1 MKQKMTGAQALVECI
16 RREEVD
22 HVFCVPGESF
32 LSVLD
37 AIYET
42 ESIRLISNRHEGGA
56 SFMAEGYAKATGKPG
71 VCMATRGVGGANL
84 AIGIHT
90 AMQDSTPMVVF
101 LGQVHSHFRTRE
113 GFQEVNQENFFAPI
127 SKWTIEITDT
137 DRIPELV
144 QRAFRIAKTGRPG
157 PVVVGL
163 PVDVIDAVAEFEVGP
178 ATTIP
183 KPAPSKPEAA
193 AALEKISKAKRPIV
207 IAGGGVVRS
216 GAHEPLIRFAEAM
229 ALPVLVSFRRHDAFP
244 NSHSQYLGHIGL
256 GTHKSILETVKSAD
270 LVIAVGMRFSEIVT
284 QGYTLFSSEQ
294 DMIHID
300 IDPDSIGKVYNPAIG
315 IVADAGEALQALVEA
330 SADYPAENRE
340 ERLAWI
346 AERRRLYDEW
356 IGAELHGDAKMN
368 MKKLIADLQRI
379 TPDNAIITNDAGNF
393 CGWLHQFY
401 QFEKPGT
408 YIGPTNGA
416 MGYGLPAAVGAKLAH
431 PERTVVSL
439 SGDGG
444 FMMTLQEFETAV
456 RYEAPVI
463 AIVFNNNMYGTIRM
477 HQEREYPKRIAGTML
492 TNPNFA
498 ELARLFGGYGEQIDR
513 HEDFAP
519 AFERALAS
527 GKPAIIEVAI
537 DPEQISVSATI
548 EDLRKAKVELFKA

>member
-42 ESIRLISNRHEGGA
+42 ESIKLISNRHEGGA

-163 PVDVIDAVAEFEVGP
+163 PVDVIDAVAEFEIGP

-183 KPAPSKPEAA
+183 KPAPSKPEVT
-193 AALEKISKAKRPIV
+193 AALAMISKAKRPIV
-207 IAGGGVVRS
+207 IAGGGVVRG
-216 GAHEPLIRFAEAM
+216 GAHEPLIQFSEAM

-244 NSHSQYLGHIGL
+244 NQHAQYLGHIGL
-256 GTHKSILETVKSAD
+256 GTHKSILDTVKSAD

-284 QGYTLFSSEQ
+284 QGYTLFSSDQ
-294 DMIHID
+294 DIIHID
-300 IDPDSIGKVYNPAIG
+300 IDPNSIGKVYNPAIG

-330 SADYPAENRE
+330 STEYPAENRE

-356 IGAELHGDAKMN
+356 IAAELHGDAKMN
-368 MKKLIADLQRI
+368 MKKVIADLQRI
-379 TPDNAIITNDAGNF
+379 TPDDAIITNDAGNF

-477 HQEREYPKRIAGTML
+477 HQEREYPKRITGTLL

-519 AFERALAS
+519 AFERALES
-527 GKPAIIEVAI
+527 GKPSIIEVSI